1 MLAQG
6 ARDGQSAAPAG
17 GGKAPVQIR
26 GYNTAYRGLYLR
38 VPSMND
44 PLCRK
49 ALQYI
54 EVFDGVTDLYLYA
67 LDEKKLVRA
76 PARYRVAVN
85 YALVAAL
92 KRLLGEENV
101 ALKEA

>member
-1 MLAQG
+1 M
-6 ARDGQSAAPAG
+6 
-17 GGKAPVQIR
+17 
-26 GYNTAYRGLYLR
+26 
-38 VPSMND
+38 
-44 PLCRK
+44 
-49 ALQYI
+49 
-54 EVFDGVTDLYLYA
+54 FDGVTDLYLYA